1 MKILS
6 FDTTAKTVTA
16 AICEDETLVAS
27 YQSETANM
35 QTTEALLPAIELLLK
50 NTATTMNDIDLIAV
64 SAGPGSFTGVRIGVA
79 TAKGLALG
87 RDIPC
92 APVSALEAMA
102 ANLAD
107 RCGYIIA
114 AMDARRNQLYFAIF
128 KAENGKITRLTDD
141 TADSA
146 DFCANQARE
155 LGISSAYC
163 VGEGAHIAARALDSE
178 GIKAIFPLSPMS
190 RQFAYGTALCGYKM
204 AKEGKTVKQS
214 ELLPIYLR
222 DFGEPDK
229 K

>member
-16 AICEDETLVAS
+16 AICEDERLVAS

-50 NTATTMNDIDLIAV
+50 NTANTMNDIDLIAV

-102 ANLAD
+102 TNLSD
-107 RCGYIIA
+107 RSGYIVS
-114 AMDARRNQLYFAIF
+114 AMDARRNQLYYAIF

-146 DFCANQARE
+146 DACAAQARE
-155 LGISSAYC
+155 LGAESAFC
-163 VGEGAHIAARALDSE
+163 VGEGAEIAARALE
-178 GIKAIFPLSPMS
+178 GVGIAPIFPLSPMS

-229 K
+229 H